1 MKKPSAALPSETGS
15 AGEMGVSQ
23 AVNQRHPPP
32 PPPLTFPKPEQRAP
46 LVPGDPPPLPE
57 QAQWGSAGGGC
68 ACARVCA
75 RVHLWRVYHLK
86 LSGIMCC
93 VCVNKP
99 LKISERTCVCV
110 GVGAE

>member
-1 MKKPSAALPSETGS
+1 MKKPSAALPAETGS

-57 QAQWGSAGGGC
+57 QAQWGSAGGGVC
-68 ACARVCA
+68 VRSRVCLCA
-75 RVHLWRVYHLK
+75 LVEGVSFKTQWYHVLC
-86 LSGIMCC
+86 MCEQGFE
-93 VCVNKP
+93 N
-99 LKISERTCVCV
+99 L
-110 GVGAE
+110 